1 MGREGVFAVSLVCV
15 CAVPALRAV
24 VFLLFWAPSV
34 GRIGI
39 IELRMEVKVV
49 VRSKLMVLFAV
60 LLVSVMLVPV
70 MAKSIGPQKAE
81 NNPHIMIVPGEGVEL
96 LLSNGAVLEWVAD
109 TTVSAVDF
117 MHILDASKAHIPNAM
132 VLSVDDLMVLI
143 TDPEAALMLENKWG
157 FVSFEVMVELFM
169 LEGFSQ
175 EEAEAAAS
183 MWPEGV
189 YARFVNVGKNWN
201 S

>member
-1 MGREGVFAVSLVCV
+1 MGRERVSLLLCFV
-15 CAVPALRAV
+15 CAVPALRLWFFFSSRA
-24 VFLLFWAPSV
+24 LSV
-34 GRIGI
+34 GCVGNAKLRIGGEI
-39 IELRMEVKVV
+39 GVRRELLV
-49 VRSKLMVLFAV
+49 SFAV

-96 LLSNGAVLEWVAD
+96 LLPNGAVLEWLAD
-109 TTVSAVDF
+109 TEVSAVDF

-143 TDPEAALMLENKWG
+143 VDPEAALMLENKWG
-157 FVSFEVMVELFM
+157 FVSFEVMVELFV

-189 YARFVNVGKNWN
+189 YARFANVGKNWN

>member
-1 MGREGVFAVSLVCV
+1 MGRERVSLFLGFV

-24 VFLLFWAPSV
+24 VFLLFSSAE
-34 GRIGI
+34 REALQKK
-39 IELRMEVKVV
+39 ELRMGGEIEVKG
-49 VRSKLMVLFAV
+49 KLMVPFAV

-70 MAKSIGPQKAE
+70 MAKSIGPQNAV

-96 LLSNGAVLEWVAD
+96 LLPSGAVLEWVAD
-109 TTVSAVDF
+109 TEVTAVDF
-117 MHILDASKAHIPNAM
+117 MHILDASKARVPNAM
-132 VLSVDDLMVLI
+132 VLSIDDLMVLL

-157 FVSFEVMVELFM
+157 FVSYQVMVELFM

-175 EEAEAAAS
+175 EEAVAAAS

>member
-1 MGREGVFAVSLVCV
+1 MENGGEVEVRGKLLV
-15 CAVPALRAV
+15 PL
-24 VFLLFWAPSV
+24 
-34 GRIGI
+34 
-39 IELRMEVKVV
+39 
-49 VRSKLMVLFAV
+49 AV
-60 LLVSVMLVPV
+60 LLVSVMCVPV
-70 MAKSIGPQKAE
+70 MAKSIVPQKAE

-96 LLSNGAVLEWVAD
+96 LLPSGAVLEWLAD

-132 VLSVDDLMVLI
+132 VLSIDDLMVLL
-143 TDPEAALMLENKWG
+143 TDPEAALMLENRWG
-157 FVSFEVMVELFM
+157 FVSYEVMVELFM

-189 YARFVNVGKNWN
+189 YARFVNVGKNWD